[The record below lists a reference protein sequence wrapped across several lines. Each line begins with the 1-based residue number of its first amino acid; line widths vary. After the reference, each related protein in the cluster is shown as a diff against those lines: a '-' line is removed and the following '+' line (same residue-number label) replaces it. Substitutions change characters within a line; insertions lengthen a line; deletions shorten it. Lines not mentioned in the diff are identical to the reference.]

1 MKRHLRSLLVVASA
15 LVILG
20 TLSGQALA
28 KHAGPTRSPAAVAP
42 AGHGA
47 VAIGQAK
54 TADNGDTIVYIT
66 KTGKKYHADG
76 CRSLAKS
83 RIPIKLRDA
92 VARGFTACSICKPP
106 ALTAGQEAA
115 VPPTAAPPA
124 PAARTAPAQDNG
136 DVTVYIT
143 TTGAKYHR
151 AGCRSLAKSSIPI
164 KLREAVA
171 KGYSA
176 CKLCNPPALTKK

>member
-66 KTGKKYHADG
+66 KTG
-76 CRSLAKS
+76 
-83 RIPIKLRDA
+83 
-92 VARGFTACSICKPP
+92 
-106 ALTAGQEAA
+106 
-115 VPPTAAPPA
+115 
-124 PAARTAPAQDNG
+124 
-136 DVTVYIT
+136 
-143 TTGAKYHR
+143 AKYHR

-164 KLREAVA
+164 KLRDAVA
-171 KGYSA
+171 KGYGA
-176 CKLCNPPALTKK
+176 CKVCKPPELIAKKQDGH